1 MLKRLIAL
9 SLGPFVA
16 TAAFAQSSE
25 IQKGERVEVTGTS
38 IKRIDAETALPVQI
52 LRKEDIDRI
61 GATTTEELLKQV
73 TAITSAGSILATQAN
88 GTITTSQS
96 TISLRALGS
105 TRTLILVNGR
115 RTAVFGGTTSIAV
128 DVNSIPIAAIERIE
142 VLKDG
147 ASSLYGSD
155 AIAGVVNFILKR
167 DYTGGELAATY
178 GTPTVNLG
186 RPYREGGGQARSASI
201 FAGSG
206 SLDRDKYNFNVGIG
220 YEKDN
225 RIQGKDRDSFAH
237 NINVGQN
244 NDLSSTIAFP
254 GNILYGPTFARLA
267 SPAFPN
273 CGPTG
278 IVSPF
283 FIGNVN
289 SGQACR
295 FENSPFLSVQP
306 EAEKKYILANGHY
319 MMSAQSEAYAELAFT
334 RTASRYTTQPVPI
347 SEATALPAA
356 NPYVAYLNNLVA
368 TQYPNLNSQLRRFA
382 TAGNTLVLLAP
393 SSPFY
398 PAAFV
403 ASLGLPTDQPIGFR
417 YRDFANGQRETE
429 DTADNSRLVLG
440 IKGVAAGWDYDSALL
455 YSQSKAQS
463 NLLTG
468 YPLYSQFL
476 PILDSGR
483 INPFGP
489 TTDPATLAAVQA
501 AELRGAIY
509 SSKTSTA
516 SVDLRG
522 SRDIMQWAN
531 GAVGL
536 AIGGELRQEKFSFS
550 PSQSFQIGDV
560 AGFGGNILPVDKK
573 RHVYSVYS
581 ELAAPVLKSLEV
593 DLGVRFDDYQVVGHT
608 TNPKVS
614 LRWVPRQELLLRAS
628 YGSGFRAPSLT
639 DLYTAQAT
647 SVTANGTRDPIRC
660 PNVATGAPGDCNN
673 QFPTVT
679 GGNPN
684 LKPEKSRSA
693 TLGMVF
699 EPDKAVSIG
708 VDVFSIS
715 IKDSIVI
722 GGLAV
727 GTILAN
733 ATNATTFANFILR
746 GPPDGNAS
754 GVGPIIG
761 IIQTTSNLFK
771 AKVSGL
777 DLDLTGRPDIGPGH
791 RLTLRLAGTYIKE
804 SRRQNF
810 DGSYGSNLST
820 ALTAGGGI
828 IPWWRH
834 TASANYEN
842 GPWGVTLQQNFQ
854 DSYNDFNANI
864 TQTPR
869 SVGIY
874 ETWDVQARYQG
885 VKNVT
890 LTLGAKNLTDRDPPY
905 TNAGGQFAAGYDIS
919 YADVRGRFVYAG
931 VRWAFK

>member
-1 MLKRLIAL
+1 MLKRLLAL
-9 SLGPFVA
+9 CLGPFVA
-16 TAAFAQSSE
+16 AAAFAQTE
-25 IQKGERVEVTGTS
+25 PQRGERIEVTGTS

-52 LRKEDIDRI
+52 LRREDIDRI

-73 TAITSAGSILATQAN
+73 TAITSAGSILVSQAN

-96 TISLRALGS
+96 TVSLRDLGS
-105 TRTLILVNGR
+105 TRTLVLVNGR
-115 RTAVFGGTTSIAV
+115 RTAVFGGTTSTAV

-167 DYTGGELAATY
+167 DYTGGEVAVTY
-178 GTPTVNLG
+178 GKPT
-186 RPYREGGGQARSASI
+186 RSGGGKAVTASA
-201 FAGSG
+201 FAGMG
-206 SLDRDKYNFNVGIG
+206 TLEKDRFNVNIGAG
-220 YEKDN
+220 YEKDD

-283 FIGNVN
+283 FNGNVN

-295 FENSPFLSVQP
+295 FENSPFLSVLP
-306 EAEKKYILANGHY
+306 ETEKKYVLANGRY
-319 MMSAQSEAYAELAFT
+319 MFSTAAEAYAELAFT

-356 NPYVAYLNNLVA
+356 NPYVAFLNNLVA
-368 TQYPNLNSQLRRFA
+368 TKYPNLNPQLRRFA
-382 TAGNTLVLLAP
+382 TAGNTLVLLP
-393 SSPFY
+393 PTSPFY
-398 PAAFV
+398 PTAFV

-417 YRDFANGQRETE
+417 YRNFASGQRETE
-429 DTADNSRLVLG
+429 DTADNGRIVLG
-440 IKGVAAGWDYDSALL
+440 VKGVAAGWDYDSAFLF
-455 YSQSKAQS
+455 SESKAKS
-463 NLLTG
+463 ILRAG
-468 YPLYSQFL
+468 YPLYSLFL
-476 PILDSGR
+476 PLLDSGN

-489 TTDPATLAAVQA
+489 TTDPATLAAVQN
-501 AELRGAIY
+501 AELRGPIY
-509 SSKTSTA
+509 TSKTSTT
-516 SVDLRG
+516 SVDLKG
-522 SRDIMQWAN
+522 SRDIMQWAA
-531 GAVGL
+531 GPVGL
-536 AIGGELRQEKFSFS
+536 AIGGELRQEKFSFN

-581 ELAAPVLKSLEV
+581 ELAAPFLKSLEV
-593 DLGVRFDDYQVVGHT
+593 DLGVRFDDYQVIGNT
-608 TNPKVS
+608 TNPKAS
-614 LRWVPRQELLLRAS
+614 LRWLPVPEFLLRAS
-628 YGSGFRAPSLT
+628 LGSGFRAPSLT

-660 PNVATGAPGDCNN
+660 PNVTTGAPGDCNN
-673 QFPTVT
+673 QFPTIT

-684 LKPEKSRSA
+684 LKPEKSRST

-699 EPDKAVSIG
+699 EPNRQVSIG
-708 VDVFSIS
+708 VDVFSIF
-715 IKDSIVI
+715 IKNSIVI

-727 GTILAN
+727 NTILAN
-733 ATNATTFANFILR
+733 ATNAQLFSNFIVR

-761 IIQTTSNLFK
+761 IVQTTSNLFK

-777 DLDLTGRPDIGPGH
+777 DLDFTARPDIGAGQK
-791 RLTLRLAGTYIKE
+791 LTLRLGGTYIKE

-810 DGSYGSNLST
+810 DGSYSSNLGT
-820 ALTAGGGI
+820 ALNAGGGI

-834 TASANYEN
+834 TASATYER
-842 GPWGVTLQQNFQ
+842 GPWGLTVQQNFQ
-854 DSYNDFNANI
+854 DSYADFNANI
-864 TQTPR
+864 TGTPR

-874 ETWDVQARYQG
+874 ETWDLQARYQG
-885 VKNVT
+885 FRN
-890 LTLGAKNLTDRDPPY
+890 LTITVGAKNVTDRDPPY
-905 TNAGGQFAAGYDIS
+905 TNAGGQFAAGYDIA